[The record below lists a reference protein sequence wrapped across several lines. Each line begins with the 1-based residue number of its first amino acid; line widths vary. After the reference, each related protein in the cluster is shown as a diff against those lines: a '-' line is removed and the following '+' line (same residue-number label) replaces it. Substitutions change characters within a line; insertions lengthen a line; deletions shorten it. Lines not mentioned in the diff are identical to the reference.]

1 MRLPRILLRITL
13 ALSLPLSLSLA
24 PGIAAAASTSAASAA
39 GEVRVSM
46 KPAADLSDVGRGL
59 DRERNVQ
66 ALQEIFQALAPQL
79 PAGQVLSVDV
89 MDVDLAGELRMTHS
103 GQELRLLSGAAD
115 WPRLEL
121 KWTLARGDQ
130 ELASGHDRL
139 ADMNY
144 LAQPLRIGQ
153 DGLLPYEARMIERWF
168 DERVRAAAAR

>member
-1 MRLPRILLRITL
+1 MRLPRILLRIIL
-13 ALSLPLSLSLA
+13 ALSLPLSLA

-46 KPAADLSDVGRGL
+46 KPAAELSDVGRGL

-66 ALQEIFQALAPQL
+66 ALQRILRALAPQL
-79 PAGQVLSVDV
+79 AAGELLTVEVLDAK
-89 MDVDLAGELRMTHS
+89 LAGELRLGHG
-103 GQELRLLSGAAD
+103 GQELRVLTGGAD

-121 KWTLARGDQ
+121 KWTLARDGR
-130 ELASGHDRL
+130 ELAAGHDRL

-144 LAQPLRIGQ
+144 LGEPLRVGQ
-153 DGLLPYEARMIERWF
+153 DGPLPYEARMIARWF